1 MLIKANKVE
10 NRMKSD
16 WILIILSIIVGI
28 VLTLIVVFSGIE
40 LNRRYKE
47 KDCMKN
53 KIEVNEY
60 VRTDKVNIGK
70 IDEIRLGFNKDT

>member
-40 LNRRYKE
+40 LN
-47 KDCMKN
+47 M
-53 KIEVNEY
+53 
-60 VRTDKVNIGK
+60 
-70 IDEIRLGFNKDT
+70 

>member
-1 MLIKANKVE
+1 
-10 NRMKSD
+10 MKSD

-47 KDCMKN
+47 KGCMKN
-53 KIEVNEY
+53 KTEVGNMEELIME
-60 VRTDKVNIGK
+60 K
-70 IDEIRLGFNKDT
+70 L